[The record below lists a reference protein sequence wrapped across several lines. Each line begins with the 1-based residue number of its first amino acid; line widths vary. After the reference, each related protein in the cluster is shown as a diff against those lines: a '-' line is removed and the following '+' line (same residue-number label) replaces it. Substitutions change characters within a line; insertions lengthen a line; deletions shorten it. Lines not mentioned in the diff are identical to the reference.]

1 MWYDALKKG
10 VQTFCQGP
18 STDCEPYLPFVF
30 RLSPFVKR
38 NVTQKGVFQL
48 SSSCTNQWMHSGGTP
63 NTNHKGSHPHPMW
76 KLITNLDI
84 TQEVLQ
90 FSPIQNS
97 IQKRNETEQS
107 VFFTT
112 TVALFVASVWLL
124 LLLLVLLRIAI
135 YFFYQRRL
143 GCLACNYKLR
153 MCINRSFQAL

>member
-30 RLSPFVKR
+30 RLSPFVKKKFI
-38 NVTQKGVFQL
+38 QKGVFQL

-107 VFFTT
+107 VFYHDGCSFCCQCLT
-112 TVALFVASVWLL
+112 FVVVGFITNCHVFLL
-124 LLLLVLLRIAI
+124 SAKVGLP
-135 YFFYQRRL
+135 
-143 GCLACNYKLR
+143 CLQL
-153 MCINRSFQAL
+153 

>member
-30 RLSPFVKR
+30 RLSSFVKTKF
-38 NVTQKGVFQL
+38 TQKGVFQF
-48 SSSCTNQWMHSGGTP
+48 SSSCTNQWMHSWGTP

-90 FSPIQNS
+90 FSSVQFKILFKNVTKPN
-97 IQKRNETEQS
+97 K
-107 VFFTT
+107 VFFYHDGCSFCCQCLIFCCCLFYYELPYISFISEGW
-112 TVALFVASVWLL
+112 VALL
-124 LLLLVLLRIAI
+124 AI
-135 YFFYQRRL
+135 
-143 GCLACNYKLR
+143 
-153 MCINRSFQAL
+153 INCECA